1 MSESAQQRRDGR
13 SRWHYLL
20 LIPIILPLW
29 LPLYDRLEPRLFGF
43 PFFYW
48 AQMAFIVLTMV
59 ITIAVHLLTRRRG
72 NGAPAR

>member
-1 MSESAQQRRDGR
+1 VNESAQQREGR

-20 LIPIILPLW
+20 LVPIVVPLW

-48 AQMAFIVLTMV
+48 AQMAFIVLTMI
-59 ITIAVHLLTRRRG
+59 ITILVHMLTRRRG
-72 NGAPAR
+72 NGAPSR